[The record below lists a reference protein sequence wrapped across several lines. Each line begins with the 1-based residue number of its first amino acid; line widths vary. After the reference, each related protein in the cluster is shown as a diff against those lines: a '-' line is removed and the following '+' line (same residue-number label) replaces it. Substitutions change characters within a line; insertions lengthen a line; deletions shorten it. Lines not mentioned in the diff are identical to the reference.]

1 MPTQYLTNIQVSEDL
16 VVEAWTSEAYSG
28 ALLCRQGGGIVG
40 IYPQEIKPL
49 IEALSKAAKAL
60 VEAMPEALS
69 KAAEAL
75 VEAMP
80 EEKEPIG

>member
-1 MPTQYLTNIQVSEDL
+1 MPPLPPTITEVITVPTTQYLTNIQVSEDL
-16 VVEAWTSEAYSG
+16 VVEAWTSKAYSG
-28 ALLCRQGGGIVG
+28 ALINRFGAGIIG

-49 IEALSKAAKAL
+49 I
-60 VEAMPEALS
+60 EALS

-80 EEKEPIG
+80 EEKEATG